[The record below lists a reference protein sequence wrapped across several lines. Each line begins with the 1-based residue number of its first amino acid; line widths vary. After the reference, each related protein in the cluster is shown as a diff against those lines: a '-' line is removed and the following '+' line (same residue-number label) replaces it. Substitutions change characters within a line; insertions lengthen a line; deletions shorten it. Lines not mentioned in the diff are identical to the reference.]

1 MKTLS
6 LLRGLASFYPVRLR
20 EKGDFGG
27 LMCGKLP
34 SEVHTILLC
43 LDYDDEVY
51 PEALKLHPDLIIT
64 HHPFIFGAKHAVLE
78 SDPVKKNL
86 YERTEKAGL
95 AVYSFHTNFD
105 TGTPGMNDA
114 LAERLGLLDAKPLE
128 GCPMAR
134 GGRLPMPLP
143 VKDFALYA
151 KKKLGVS
158 YGLLIAAGKPV
169 VETVA
174 LIGGGGWREN
184 ELAQQLGYDIY
195 ISGDIPHHG
204 RREIVLR
211 HYDYLDLPHEIE
223 KVFMPRMRQ
232 TILSLDP
239 TLEVETIDHEKLPEV
254 I

>member
-6 LLRGLASFYPVRLR
+6 LLRRLAAFYPTRLR
-20 EKGDFGG
+20 DPGDFGG

-34 SEVHTILLC
+34 EDVQTILLC

-64 HHPFIFGAKHAVLE
+64 HHPFIFGTKAFVL
-78 SDPVKKNL
+78 SHDPVKKRL
-86 YERTEKAGL
+86 YEKTEKAGL

-114 LAERLGLLDAKPLE
+114 LAEKLGLLDVRPLD
-128 GCPMAR
+128 GCAMAR
-134 GGRLPMPLP
+134 GGRLPMKLP
-143 VKDFALYA
+143 VRDFALYA
-151 KKKLGVS
+151 KKKLGVA
-158 YGLLIAAGKPV
+158 YGLLIAAGKET

-184 ELAQQLGYDIY
+184 ELAQSLGYDIY

-232 TILSLDP
+232 TLLKIDS
-239 TLEVETIDHEKLPEV
+239 TLEVETIDHEKLPE
-254 I
+254 II

>member
-1 MKTLS
+1 MKTSS
-6 LLRGLASFYPVRLR
+6 LLRKLAAFYPVRLR
-20 EKGDFGG
+20 EPGDFGG

-34 SEVHTILLC
+34 ERVETILLC

-51 PEALKLHPDLIIT
+51 PAALSLHPDLIIT
-64 HHPFIFGAKHAVLE
+64 HHPFIFGPKSKVLA
-78 SDPVKKNL
+78 SDDVKRSL

-95 AVYSFHTNFD
+95 AVYSYHTNFD

-114 LAERLGLLDAKPLE
+114 LAERLGLLDVKPLE

-143 VKDFALYA
+143 VKDFALFA
-151 KKKLGVS
+151 KKRLGVD

-174 LIGGGGWREN
+174 LIGGGGSRTN
-184 ELAQQLGYDIY
+184 ELAQKLGYDIFV
-195 ISGDIPHHG
+195 SGDAPHHV

-223 KVFMPRMRQ
+223 KIFMARMKG
-232 TILSLDP
+232 
-239 TLEVETIDHEKLPEV
+239 TLLNIDSTLRVETIDHEKLPQV